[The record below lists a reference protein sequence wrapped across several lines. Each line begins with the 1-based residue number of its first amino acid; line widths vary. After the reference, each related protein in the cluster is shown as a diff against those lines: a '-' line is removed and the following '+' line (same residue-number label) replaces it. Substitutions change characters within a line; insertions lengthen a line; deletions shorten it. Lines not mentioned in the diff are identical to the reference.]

1 MILLSCN
8 KTKTEFKV
16 EGLKPIYVTE
26 NDFYDIKNLSEQKLV
41 NTGSIYLWKNFFLIA
56 EYRKGIHVY
65 DRTNPSNPI
74 YISYLSI
81 PGCVDFT
88 ITGQT
93 MFVDNG
99 FDILS
104 INISNI
110 LSIKLNTVLKN
121 QTKNPIEKPANYKGY
136 FECVDRDKGYYIGWD
151 STILVN
157 PKCRTMDY
165 DL

>member
-1 MILLSCN
+1 MLRKTLKTLCFLMILLSCN

-121 QTKNPIEKPANYKGY
+121 QTKNPIEKPANYRVLYRLGQY
-136 FECVDRDKGYYIGWD
+136 D
-151 STILVN
+151 S
-157 PKCRTMDY
+157 CES
-165 DL
+165 